1 MRRFLR
7 CGLIGT
13 PSSHST
19 SPSCTRDALRAA
31 GAAVFCLGLVPGAL
45 AAETA
50 YQGTWECDAAPKVN
64 APAFAIAA
72 SAVRDGDR
80 LTVSRIVYKPGTF
93 EETGRVSGTGAIR
106 DGRVAIDTATEKRGI
121 TGRLEGTASDT
132 DIVLTGVEHVAIP
145 DRAADDRACRVRLKR
160 Q

>member
-1 MRRFLR
+1 MQRYLGRGLVGMR
-7 CGLIGT
+7 
-13 PSSHST
+13 SNHST
-19 SPSCTRDALRAA
+19 SPGCTRDALRAT
-31 GAAVFCLGLVPGAL
+31 GVVVLCLALVPGAL
-45 AAETA
+45 AAEIA
-50 YQGTWECDAAPKVN
+50 YRGTWERDAAPKVN
-64 APAFAIAA
+64 APAFAVAA

-93 EETGRVSGTGAIR
+93 EETGRVSGTATIR

-132 DIVLTGVEHVAIP
+132 DIALTGVEHVAIP